1 MRASITT
8 TIPVRNGEKFIG
20 QTLESLAGQ
29 TRRPDRVIVLDN
41 VSTDRTAEIV
51 QNFKGLPIEYI
62 RNPKD
67 IGLWPNFNRC
77 LEFAE
82 QTDYLQIL
90 HADDVICPRFYEV
103 MTRNLEDCKGRGLGW
118 CLDERID
125 ESNRV
130 LSVSGRPD
138 GTVVV
143 YDKDTFLAQKA
154 EIGNQAYC
162 ATLLKTNF
170 QPIPEKFATD
180 VLIYADMIYWPKYGI
195 QCDKIVQVN
204 EALARY
210 RWHGSNMTN
219 VVAPDLKTLVSD
231 IWKTMETVEALREK
245 KPGMVRRA
253 KLKGLV
259 SVRAGI
265 MAKRFRQLGK
275 AKYSRDIVRMARSYT
290 GWPLWLAGQSLVQ
303 ARELIVFKIAGRPR
317 HPQNIFS

>member
-8 TIPVRNGEKFIG
+8 AIPVRNGEQFIG
-20 QTLESLAGQ
+20 QTLESLVRQ
-29 TRRPDRVIVLDN
+29 TRKPDRVVVLDN
-41 VSTDRTAEIV
+41 VSTDATAQIV
-51 QNFKGLPIEYI
+51 QSFQGLPLEYI
-62 RNPKD
+62 RHPTD

-77 LEFAE
+77 LDYAAE
-82 QTDYLQIL
+82 TDYLQIL

-125 ESNRV
+125 EENRV
-130 LSVSGRPD
+130 LSVSGKAD
-138 GTVVV
+138 GTVHVF
-143 YDKDTFLAQKA
+143 DKDTFLARKA

-162 ATLLKTNF
+162 ATLIKTNY

-180 VLIYADMIYWPKYGI
+180 VLIYADMIYWPKYGLY
-195 QCDKIVQVN
+195 CGKIVQVN
-204 EALARY
+204 ELLARY

-245 KPGMVRRA
+245 KPGLVRRT

-265 MAKRFRQLGK
+265 MAKRFRQMGK
-275 AKYSRDIVRMARSYT
+275 SNYSREIVRMARSYT
-290 GWPLWLAGQSLVQ
+290 GWPLWMAGQSLVQ
-303 ARELIVFKIAGRPR
+303 LRELLVFRLGRRPR
-317 HPQNIFS
+317 HPKNIFS